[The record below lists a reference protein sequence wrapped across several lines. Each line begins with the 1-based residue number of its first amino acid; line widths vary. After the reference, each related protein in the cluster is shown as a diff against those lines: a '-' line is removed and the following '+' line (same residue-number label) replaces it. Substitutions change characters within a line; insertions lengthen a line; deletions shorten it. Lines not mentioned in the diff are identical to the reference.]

1 MTRRPVV
8 MIGLDAFDPELALG
22 WAAAGELPILARL
35 LGEGARCAVHNPFGL
50 FVGALWVSFASAWR
64 TERHGFHCWDEVDP
78 ATYRW
83 RLNPP
88 APERYRAFWNR
99 IGDAGLKV
107 AAIDVPHARAA
118 AGVNGL
124 ELCEWGCH
132 DRHYGLHSAPPERA
146 RRLAA
151 RFGLHPG
158 LGDDA
163 WRERHFAA
171 DDFVDRS
178 GRYRTPAEDKAFLR
192 RMVDGAAAK
201 GRLLEAL
208 IREEGWDLFL
218 AVFGEA
224 HAIGH
229 QQWHLHDPHHPR
241 FDAAVRERLGGDP
254 VLQVY
259 KEIDAALGRVLAA
272 APADATWL
280 VHLSHGMAA
289 HYDGTHLLDEVL
301 LRLDG
306 LGTGAA
312 RQRLKPLMPALRR
325 LADLSHVPARW
336 RTFIAQALR
345 GDGPARR
352 ARRRFFAEPNNS
364 VYGGI
369 RLNLIGREPQGRV
382 SPDEAEAVMAALER
396 DLLALVNADTGGP
409 VVHAVHR
416 ADRHH
421 RRADGDAMPDLFV
434 EWERGALIERVRS
447 PAVGEV
453 VERYLH
459 WRTGDHRPEGL
470 LLIRG
475 AGFAAGAGFPPIAVE
490 DFGPS
495 IAARLGVTLDEVD
508 GAVVPWLASRGFAPG
523 LSTAAARR

>member
-1 MTRRPVV
+1 M
-8 MIGLDAFDPELALG
+8 
-22 WAAAGELPILARL
+22 
-35 LGEGARCAVHNPFGL
+35 
-50 FVGALWVSFASAWR
+50 SFASAWR
-64 TERHGFHCWDEVDP
+64 TDRHGFHCWDEVDP

-99 IGDAGLKV
+99 VGDAGRRV
-107 AAIDVPHARAA
+107 AAIDVPHARAGA
-118 AGVNGL
+118 DVSGL
-124 ELCEWGCH
+124 ELHEWGCH
-132 DRHYGLHSAPPERA
+132 DRHYGLHSTPPARA
-146 RRLAA
+146 RQLAA

-158 LGDDA
+158 LGEDA

-178 GRYRTPAEDKAFLR
+178 GQCRTPAEEKAFVR

-208 IREEGWDLFL
+208 IREEAWDLFL
-218 AVFGEA
+218 AVFGES
-224 HAIGH
+224 HAVGH
-229 QQWHLHDPHHPR
+229 QQWHLHDERHER
-241 FDAAVRERLGGDP
+241 FDAAARDAAGGDP

-259 KEIDAALGRVLAA
+259 KEIDAALGRALAA
-272 APADATWL
+272 APEDATWL

-325 LADLSHVPARW
+325 LADRSHVPARL
-336 RTFIAQALR
+336 RTAIAQALR
-345 GDGPARR
+345 GDGPGRR

-369 RLNLIGREPQGRV
+369 RLNLIGREPRGRV
-382 SPDEAEAVMAALER
+382 AAGEAEAVMATLER
-396 DLLALVNADTGGP
+396 DLLDLVNVETGGP
-409 VVHAVHR
+409 VVRAVHR

-421 RRADGDAMPDLFV
+421 RRGGGDTIPDLFV
-434 EWERGALIERVRS
+434 EWERSALIERVRS
-447 PAVGEV
+447 AKVGEV
-453 VERYLH
+453 HERYVH

-475 AGFAAGAGFPPIAVE
+475 AGFAAGASFAPIEVE
-490 DFGPS
+490 DLGPS
-495 IAARLGVTLDEVD
+495 IAARLGVRLDDVD